1 MDPSTLVVLVLFSTV
16 LLRVALVLL
25 VVWLLLPRRRRCPH
39 CGEATDGVVTPAP
52 ARWLRLERR
61 WCMACGW
68 AGLAKRPFLVTSR
81 DTAVGV
87 ETTIPL
93 LALLAAG
100 LTACEPEDA
109 DLSEVFAGEARWVDL
124 TYPFNRHTIFWPTAE
139 GFRLDTV
146 AAGMTPAGYY
156 YAAYNLHLAEHGGT
170 HLDAP
175 IHFAEG
181 RNTTDQIP
189 LSRLIGP
196 AVVVDA
202 SAKASQNPDY
212 LVSVSDLEA
221 FEAARLLLEQHGE
234 LREAILLGSELRFQD
249 AETGLRL
256 LNGVLRCPE
265 LRDDGRELR
274 RENPLLLLRG
284 RDLRLKRRDTRID
297 CGFLVLDVVTCG
309 GRGED
314 ERKREPD
321 DEERSPSHR
330 LRFAHPPDV
339 PPHQAPPY
347 AVGEHRGRALAT
359 QLPPHAEEAQPA
371 RGSRR
376 Q

>member
-81 DTAVGV
+81 DMAVGV

-175 IHFAEG
+175 IHFAQG

-221 FEAARLLLEQHGE
+221 FEAAHGRIPDGAIVLFRTGWGSRWPDRVRYLGTDRTGPAAVPHLHFPGIDSSAARWIVAHRRVDAVGIDTPSIDFGQSTRFHTHRILYGANIPGFENVANLNLLP
-234 LREAILLGSELRFQD
+234 
-249 AETGLRL
+249 ETGSYVVALPMKIEGGSGGPLRI
-256 LNGVLRCPE
+256 VA
-265 LRDDGRELR
+265 
-274 RENPLLLLRG
+274 
-284 RDLRLKRRDTRID
+284 
-297 CGFLVLDVVTCG
+297 VV
-309 GRGED
+309 
-314 ERKREPD
+314 P
-321 DEERSPSHR
+321 
-330 LRFAHPPDV
+330 
-339 PPHQAPPY
+339 
-347 AVGEHRGRALAT
+347 
-359 QLPPHAEEAQPA
+359 
-371 RGSRR
+371 
-376 Q
+376 